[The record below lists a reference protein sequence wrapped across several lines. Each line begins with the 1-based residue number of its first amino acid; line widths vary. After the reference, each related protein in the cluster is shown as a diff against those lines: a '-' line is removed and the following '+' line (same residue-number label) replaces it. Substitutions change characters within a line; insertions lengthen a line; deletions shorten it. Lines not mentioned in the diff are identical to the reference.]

1 MKESTMYSTIRPAAA
16 LLILFT
22 LITGVAY
29 PLAVTG
35 IAQVLLPA
43 QANGSLV
50 QKDGT
55 VIGSSL
61 IGQPFASPLY
71 FQPRPS
77 AAGQNGYDAAASSG
91 SNLGPLSA
99 KLNERISVS
108 LATLKLENPAAVPAD
123 AVTASGSGL
132 DPHISIENARR
143 QVVRVARERGVPEA
157 KILELVDKIAEKP
170 ALGVIGEPRINVLL
184 LNLELDAELAKKD
197 G

>member
-1 MKESTMYSTIRPAAA
+1 MYSTLRPAAS

-35 IAQVLLPA
+35 FAQVLLPA

-55 VIGSSL
+55 VVGSSL
-61 IGQPFASPLY
+61 IGQPFASTLY

-99 KLNERISVS
+99 KLNERIAVS
-108 LATLKLENPAAVPAD
+108 LATLKQESPAAVPAD

-143 QVVRVARERGVPEA
+143 QVARVARERGVPQA
-157 KILELVDKIAEKP
+157 KIQEIVDKIAERP
-170 ALGVIGEPRINVLL
+170 TFGVIGEPRINVLR
-184 LNLELDAELAKKD
+184 LNLELDAELVRKER
-197 G
+197 

>member
-1 MKESTMYSTIRPAAA
+1 MKESKMYSTIRPAAA
-16 LLILFT
+16 LLALLT

-35 IAQVLLPA
+35 VAQVLLPQ

-50 QKDGT
+50 RKDGA

-61 IGQPFASPLY
+61 IGQSFASPSY
-71 FQPRPS
+71 FHPRPS
-77 AAGQNGYDAAASSG
+77 AAGSNGYDAAASSG

-99 KLNERISVS
+99 KLNERLAAS
-108 LATLKLENPAAVPAD
+108 LATLKQESEAAVPAD
-123 AVTASGSGL
+123 AVTTSGSGL
-132 DPHISIENARR
+132 DPHISIDNARR
-143 QVVRVARERGVPEA
+143 QVARVANSRGVPPDQ
-157 KILELVDKIAEKP
+157 IQGIVDRIAEPP

-184 LNLELDAELAKKD
+184 LNLELDAELRRKD

>member
-1 MKESTMYSTIRPAAA
+1 
-16 LLILFT
+16 
-22 LITGVAY
+22 
-29 PLAVTG
+29 VTG

-55 VIGSSL
+55 VVGSSL
-61 IGQPFASPLY
+61 IGQPFASTLY

-99 KLNERISVS
+99 KLNERIAVS
-108 LATLKLENPAAVPAD
+108 LATLKQESPAAVPAD

-143 QVVRVARERGVPEA
+143 QVARVARERGVPQA
-157 KILELVDKIAEKP
+157 KIQEIVDKIAERP
-170 ALGVIGEPRINVLL
+170 TFGVIGEPRINVLR
-184 LNLELDAELAKKD
+184 LNLELDAELVRKER
-197 G
+197 

>member
-1 MKESTMYSTIRPAAA
+1 MYSTIRPAAS
-16 LLILFT
+16 LLVLFT
-22 LITGVAY
+22 LMTGVAY

-35 IAQVLLPA
+35 IAQLLLPQ

-50 QKDGT
+50 RKDSA

-61 IGQPFASPLY
+61 IGQSFASPSY
-71 FQPRPS
+71 FRPRPS

-99 KLNERISVS
+99 KLNERVAAS
-108 LATLKLENPAAVPAD
+108 LLALKQESPAAVPAD

-132 DPHISIENARR
+132 DPHISIDNAQR
-143 QVVRVARERGVPEA
+143 QVARVAGARGVPPA
-157 KILELVDKIAEKP
+157 KIQGIVERIAEQP
-170 ALGVIGEPRINVLL
+170 LFGVIGEPRINVLL
-184 LNLELDAELAKKD
+184 LNLELDAELGRKD

>member
-1 MKESTMYSTIRPAAA
+1 MYSTIRPAAS
-16 LLILFT
+16 LLVLFT
-22 LITGVAY
+22 LMTGVAY

-35 IAQVLLPA
+35 IAQVLLPQ

-50 QKDGT
+50 RKDGA

-61 IGQPFASPLY
+61 IGQSFASPSY
-71 FQPRPS
+71 FHPRPS

-99 KLNERISVS
+99 KLNERMAAS
-108 LATLKLENPAAVPAD
+108 LATLKQESPAAVPAD

-132 DPHISIENARR
+132 DPHISIDNARR
-143 QVVRVARERGVPEA
+143 QVARVAGARGLSQE
-157 KILELVDKIAEKP
+157 KIQGIVEKIAEQP
-170 ALGVIGEPRINVLL
+170 LFGVIGEPRINVLL
-184 LNLELDAELAKKD
+184 LNLELDAELGRKD

>member
-1 MKESTMYSTIRPAAA
+1 MYSTIRPAAS

-35 IAQVLLPA
+35 IAQVLFPA

-50 QKDGT
+50 QKEGA

-61 IGQPFASPLY
+61 IGQSFASPHY

-99 KLNERISVS
+99 KLNERIAAS
-108 LATLKLENPAAVPAD
+108 LVALKQESSAAVPAD
-123 AVTASGSGL
+123 AVTTSGSGL
-132 DPHISIENARR
+132 DPHISIDNAQR
-143 QVVRVARERGVPEA
+143 QIARVAGARGVPQV
-157 KILELVDKIAEKP
+157 KIQDIVDKIAEWP
-170 ALGVIGEPRINVLL
+170 VLGVVGEPRINVLL

>member
-1 MKESTMYSTIRPAAA
+1 MYSTIRPAAS

-55 VIGSSL
+55 VVGSSL
-61 IGQPFASPLY
+61 IGQPFASTLY

-99 KLNERISVS
+99 KLNERIAVS
-108 LATLKLENPAAVPAD
+108 LATLKQESPAAVPAD

-143 QVVRVARERGVPEA
+143 QVARVARERGVPQA
-157 KILELVDKIAEKP
+157 KIQEIVDKIAERP
-170 ALGVIGEPRINVLL
+170 TFGVIGEPRINVLR
-184 LNLELDAELAKKD
+184 LNLELDAELVRKER
-197 G
+197 